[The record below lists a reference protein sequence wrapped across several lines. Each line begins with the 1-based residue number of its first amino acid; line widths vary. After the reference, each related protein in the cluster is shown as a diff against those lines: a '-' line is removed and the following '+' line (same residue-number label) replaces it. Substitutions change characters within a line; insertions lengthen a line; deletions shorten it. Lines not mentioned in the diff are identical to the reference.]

1 MGSIWENYNLNTEVG
16 MENKNI
22 VNMKIDGR
30 VLLSAASDINI
41 EFVDN
46 GRKKNSKK
54 CLLMGVLITFRGLA
68 KDGSSHK
75 YNKKYMS
82 IDKV

>member
-1 MGSIWENYNLNTEVG
+1 MGSIWENYDLNAEVG
-16 MENKNI
+16 LENKDI

-46 GRKKNSKK
+46 GRKKNLKK
-54 CLLMGVLITFRGLA
+54 CCLTGVLVMFRGLA
-68 KDGSSHK
+68 KDGSSHERHC
-75 YNKKYMS
+75 
-82 IDKV
+82 IAL